1 MKIVIAG
8 AYEVGT
14 HLAKLL
20 AKENMD
26 VTLIDADPERI
37 SQLTFI
43 NLMSMVG
50 SPTSIH
56 ALRDAGVPRCDLF
69 IAVTPNEST
78 NVHACILAA
87 NLGARR
93 TLARVDTYEMQK
105 PESADF
111 YRRIG
116 ISRMVYP
123 EMLGGM
129 AVSGAITRPWA
140 RQSIELCDG
149 HLLLLGVK
157 VREGA
162 PIVGQRLMDIGRQH
176 HDSYH
181 VAAIKRGDDLLI
193 PNAQDQVLDGDLV
206 YFITTSDKAD
216 VVRMTC
222 GKKERKLRRVIFQG
236 ADRLAIQTCYY
247 LPDSFDIVFIEPDR
261 AKADYASERVPRSRA
276 VRGQTGDIDTFKE
289 LQIGEHDV
297 FVAIG
302 PNSDS
307 NILSCLTAKKLG
319 IGKTVAEVSDV
330 ELISMA
336 QNLNIGSV
344 VNKKLLTA
352 SFIHQLLIDADKTN
366 TKCFSL
372 VDAEV
377 ADLLVQPGSRVTKTT
392 VMQLNLPKGMT
403 LGGMV
408 RDGKGQTI
416 TGQTQLQAGDRVV
429 VICMNEK
436 LNQIEKLFG

>member
-206 YFITTSDKAD
+206 YFITTSAKAD

-247 LPDSFDIVFIEPDR
+247 LPDSFDIVFIELDR

-319 IGKTVAEVSDV
+319 ICKTVAEVSDV

-366 TKCFSL
+366 AKCFSL

-377 ADLLVQPGSRVTKTT
+377 ADLVVRPGSRVTKTT